1 MSDMATITLKH
12 LVRDVDR
19 HGNVRHY
26 FRAPGRPKVRLQGE
40 PGSRAFLDAYAAAL
54 EALADARPSAGAA
67 PKPGSVSA
75 LCVAYYQS
83 ADYKAL
89 APQTRY
95 TYRQL
100 LDKFRETYGTGSA
113 GKLTAPQISAI
124 LDKAAH
130 TPAQAKNLLKTLRAL
145 YRFAAARGMVRSNPA
160 AAVTFKVRKT
170 AGYRAWTDDDIAKFE
185 AHWPSGSRARLALAL
200 LLYTGQRRS
209 DVVRMGRQHV
219 SDGAI
224 TVRQLKRGPD
234 APLLT
239 IPIHSSLKLELDQLP
254 AGQLTFL
261 MTAFGKPMSPFGF
274 SNWFADCAK
283 AAGLPE
289 HSSPH
294 GLRKAAARR
303 LAEAGCSTLEI
314 MAITGHA
321 SIREVERYT
330 ASASQKALAQ
340 AGMGKIANR

>member
-26 FRAPGRPKVRLQGE
+26 FRAPGRPKVRLTGE
-40 PGSRAFLDAYAAAL
+40 PGSRGFLDAYAAAL
-54 EALADARPSAGAA
+54 EAMGDGKPSAGAA
-67 PKPGSVSA
+67 PKPGSISA

-89 APQTRY
+89 ADHTRY

-100 LDKFRETYGTGSA
+100 LDKFRVTYGDGSA

-124 LDKAAH
+124 LDKSAH

-145 YRFAAARGMVRSNPA
+145 FRFAAARGMVRSNPA
-160 AAVTFKVRKT
+160 MAVTFKVRKT
-170 AGYRAWTDDDIAKFE
+170 AGYRAWTDGDIDAFE

-209 DVVRMGRQHV
+209 DVVRMGRQHIT
-219 SDGAI
+219 DGAI
-224 TVRQLKRGPD
+224 IVRQLKRGPD

-239 IPIHSSLKLELDQLP
+239 IPIHTGLKAELDQLP
-254 AGQLTFL
+254 GGQLTFL

-283 AAGLPE
+283 KAGLPE

-314 MAITGHA
+314 MSITGHA
-321 SIREVERYT
+321 SMREVERYT
-330 ASASQKALAQ
+330 ASASQKRLAE